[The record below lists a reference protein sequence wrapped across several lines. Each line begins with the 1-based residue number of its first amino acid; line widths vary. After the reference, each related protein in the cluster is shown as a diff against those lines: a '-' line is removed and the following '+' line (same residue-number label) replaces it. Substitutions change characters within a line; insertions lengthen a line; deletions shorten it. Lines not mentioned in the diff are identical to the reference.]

1 MAGISQAAH
10 VLELSQ
16 QLVTAAEKRAKL
28 KLESATLPKTA
39 KKGKP
44 DKKRKSLNRRIDQL
58 SRTIDDLIATIA
70 APPPRRVERWA
81 GMVPVTLLVDA
92 DGKKYK
98 QIASTV
104 DLSQRGLR
112 IRTTAALRQ
121 GQVLEVFWHEG
132 HLGKCRVAW
141 VAPGGLD
148 LPTEVGLEILD
159 RFLREGQEA

>member
-1 MAGISQAAH
+1 MAEIDQASQ
-10 VLELSQ
+10 LTQLCK
-16 QLVTAAEKRAKL
+16 QLVAAGEKRAKL
-28 KLESATLPKTA
+28 KLESAALGKTG

-44 DKKRKSLNRRIDQL
+44 GKKKANLERRISQL
-58 SRTIDDLIATIA
+58 TRTIEDLMMSIA

-104 DLSQRGLR
+104 DFSQRGLR
-112 IRTTAALRQ
+112 VRTTAALHQ
-121 GQVLEVFWHEG
+121 GQLLEVFWHEG
-132 HLGKCRVAW
+132 RLGKCRVAW

-148 LPTEVGLEILD
+148 LPTEVGLEIVN
-159 RFLREGQEA
+159 